1 MLNPLVILSLGGAL
15 HTMGHAIMVPLY
27 WAVSG
32 LLVLFHYLW
41 SPLFGRD
48 SGISWTLAIVCLTI
62 FIRCCW
68 CRCSLSRSTLR
79 DRCSL
84 SSRR

>member
-1 MLNPLVILSLGGAL
+1 MLNPLVILGLGGAL

-41 SPLFGRD
+41 
-48 SGISWTLAIVCLTI
+48 
-62 FIRCCW
+62 
-68 CRCSLSRSTLR
+68 
-79 DRCSL
+79 
-84 SSRR
+84 

>member
-32 LLVLFHYLW
+32 LLVLFAVIAAVVAVVWAY
-41 SPLFGRD
+41 
-48 SGISWTLAIVCLTI
+48 
-62 FIRCCW
+62 
-68 CRCSLSRSTLR
+68 STLK
-79 DRCSL
+79 
-84 SSRR
+84 RR

>member
-32 LLVLFHYLW
+32 LLVL
-41 SPLFGRD
+41 SITCGR
-48 SGISWTLAIVCLTI
+48 
-62 FIRCCW
+62 
-68 CRCSLSRSTLR
+68 RCSAATPVSRGR
-79 DRCSL
+79 
-84 SSRR
+84 